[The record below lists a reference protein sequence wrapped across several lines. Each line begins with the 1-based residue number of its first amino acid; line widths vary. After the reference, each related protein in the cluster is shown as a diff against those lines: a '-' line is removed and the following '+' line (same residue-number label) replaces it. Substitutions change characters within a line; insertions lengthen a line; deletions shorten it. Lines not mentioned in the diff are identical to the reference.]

1 MRESPRGRVSRS
13 MGRACARPLARDP
26 LRRGSAWGRVPR
38 VCARANA
45 SRRASVCAAAGQSRR
60 GRGRLLRGKRR
71 MRRCCGQSGARGRCS
86 APSKRIGDPER
97 STGCRRIR
105 RTSRATDQGWVQRGC
120 CALDRQVTVATTSR
134 TSGASTSANS
144 GLAWITL
151 QAPYRGSNEH
161 GCTETTRRA
170 AATATTWRTLRGE
183 RGARQRQDRGCH
195 VGNRQFADGG
205 VLLSYAQT
213 QNDDLGVGGGR
224 DSGVDGL
231 TGISTA
237 AMATRTTSAV
247 ATSQAGARGDC
258 RAARSVGRRSG
269 HRRRRAA
276 SATREA
282 AIEKPGR
289 RRRRNPGTRRCRHV
303 GDEDAAEGQ
312 VAEGIDET
320 ADEGQGDEQG
330 RERPWRLLA
339 SESGTR
345 V

>member
-1 MRESPRGRVSRS
+1 M
-13 MGRACARPLARDP
+13 
-26 LRRGSAWGRVPR
+26 
-38 VCARANA
+38 
-45 SRRASVCAAAGQSRR
+45 
-60 GRGRLLRGKRR
+60 
-71 MRRCCGQSGARGRCS
+71 
-86 APSKRIGDPER
+86 
-97 STGCRRIR
+97 
-105 RTSRATDQGWVQRGC
+105 
-120 CALDRQVTVATTSR
+120 TVATTSR

-237 AMATRTTSAV
+237 AMATRTPRWRRQQVPAATVAPHAQSA
-247 ATSQAGARGDC
+247 ADQGTDEE
-258 RAARSVGRRSG
+258 GRT
-269 HRRRRAA
+269 AP
-276 SATREA
+276 
-282 AIEKPGR
+282 PGR
-289 RRRRNPGTRRCRHV
+289 RRSKSPGAGGGETQERDVAVMLATKTRPRAR
-303 GDEDAAEGQ
+303 
-312 VAEGIDET
+312 
-320 ADEGQGDEQG
+320 
-330 RERPWRLLA
+330 
-339 SESGTR
+339 
-345 V
+345 